1 ADAFGLHPALLDAA
15 LHAIGLLPRA
25 DDEGT
30 RLPFAWSGVSL
41 HAVGARALR
50 VRIAPDGRGGV
61 TVDLFDEAGVP
72 VASVE
77 SLVLREVSPEQLAVR
92 EDADSLFGVEWVPA
106 QATSDAVGGTWA
118 VLGDSSLGDGGRV
131 FADVDA
137 LVASEDELPGVVV
150 LECGPVEGGSVPDV
164 VRDQLAGVLGVV
176 QRWVAEERLA
186 GSRLVVVTRGGVG
199 VSGGELVDVRVAP
212 VWGLVRVAQSE
223 FPGRFVLADL
233 PVGAGVG
240 ELAAGLGCGE
250 PQWAVRD
257 GSVRVPRLTRAQVGV
272 SGVPAF
278 GEGPVLVTGAS
289 GVLGGLVA
297 RHLVSAHGVRELV
310 LVSRRGPAADGMAE
324 VQRELAEA
332 GAAVEVLACDVADRD
347 ALAQVLDGRELTA
360 VIHAAGVLDDGVLE
374 SLDASRLDGVL
385 RPKVDAA
392 WNLHELTRDL
402 GLSAF
407 VVFSSAAGVFGNAGQ
422 ANYAAANVFL
432 DALAQARRAE
442 GLPGLSLAWGLWAG
456 ASAMTSGLGEADR
469 QRMARLGAEA
479 LSEAEGLEL
488 LDRAVG
494 EGAPGLL
501 VPVRLDFAALRSVDV
516 AAELVPP
523 MLRGLVPG
531 RGRGRRRAAGVA
543 NGVVGG
549 GSELARTLAALDVS
563 ARAAHVLDLVRSAVS
578 TVLGHASPEAV
589 EPERQFR
596 DLGFDSLTAVELRNR
611 LASTTG
617 LRLPA
622 TLVFDYP
629 TPAAL
634 AGHVLTE
641 VVGEAEHV
649 TDALVPVGGGA
660 DDPIV
665 IVGMGCRYPGE
676 VMTPEDL
683 WDLVLS
689 GGDAVSEFPSD
700 RGWDLENV
708 YHPDPDHPGTTYSRE
723 GGFLHRAAEFDPAF
737 FGISPREALA
747 MDPQQRLLLET
758 SWEAFERAGIDPAT
772 LRGSRTGVFAGVM
785 YHDYASRL
793 REVPGHLEGLM
804 GTGNAT
810 SVIAGRLSYTFG
822 L

>member
-1 ADAFGLHPALLDAA
+1 QGAGVVGVGDFYEVLAGRGFDYGPVFRGLRRVWRRGDEVFAEVALPEEVVDAADAFGLHPALLDAA

-25 DDEGT
+25 DEEGT

-50 VRIAPDGRGGV
+50 VRVAPDGRGGV
-61 TVDLFDEAGVP
+61 TVDLFDEAGLP

-92 EDADSLFGVEWVPA
+92 DDDDSLFGVEWVPA

-137 LVASEDELPGVVV
+137 LVASADELPGVVV

-164 VRDQLAGVLGVV
+164 VRGQLAGVLGVV

-199 VSGGELVDVRVAP
+199 VLGGELVDVRVAP

-272 SGVPAF
+272 SGVPPF

-289 GVLGGLVA
+289 GALGGVVA

-310 LVSRRGPAADGMAE
+310 LVSRRGPAAEGMDRLEAE
-324 VQRELAEA
+324 LVALGA
-332 GAAVEVLACDVADRD
+332 GVESVACDVADRD

-402 GLSAF
+402 ELSAF

-456 ASAMTSGLGEADR
+456 ASAMTSGLGETDR
-469 QRMARLGAEA
+469 QRIARLGAEA

-488 LDRAVG
+488 LDRAVAG
-494 EGAPGLL
+494 DQDGLL
-501 VPVRLDFAALRSVDV
+501 VPVRLNLPALRGRSEGVPTV
-516 AAELVPP
+516 LRALVPVRARRQTAAGAAAGAGGGLAERLAP
-523 MLRGLVPG
+523 MSDS
-531 RGRGRRRAAGVA
+531 RRAAH
-543 NGVVGG
+543 
-549 GSELARTLAALDVS
+549 L
-563 ARAAHVLDLVRSAVS
+563 LDLVRREVAG
-578 TVLGHASPEAV
+578 TLGHRSAATI
-589 EPERQFR
+589 EPERAFN

-611 LASTTG
+611 LHATTG
-617 LRLPA
+617 LKLPA
-622 TLVFDYP
+622 TVVFDHP
-629 TPAAL
+629 TPADLARHLRTQIPNLPAAGPEGLLGELDRIEQMLTDFDPTDEESADIQRRLAAL
-634 AGHVLTE
+634 LGRFDTAARPV
-641 VVGEAEHV
+641 EAERV
-649 TDALVPVGGGA
+649 ADKIDAATD
-660 DDPIV
+660 DEI
-665 IVGMGCRYPGE
+665 
-676 VMTPEDL
+676 
-683 WDLVLS
+683 
-689 GGDAVSEFPSD
+689 F
-700 RGWDLENV
+700 
-708 YHPDPDHPGTTYSRE
+708 
-723 GGFLHRAAEFDPAF
+723 AF
-737 FGISPREALA
+737 
-747 MDPQQRLLLET
+747 
-758 SWEAFERAGIDPAT
+758 IDT
-772 LRGSRTGVFAGVM
+772 ELG
-785 YHDYASRL
+785 
-793 REVPGHLEGLM
+793 
-804 GTGNAT
+804 
-810 SVIAGRLSYTFG
+810 
-822 L
+822 

>member
-1 ADAFGLHPALLDAA
+1 MACVEVWPPQGAGVVGVGDFYEVLAGRGFDYGPVFRGLRRVWRRGDEVFAEVALPEEVVDAADAFGLHPALLDAA

-25 DDEGT
+25 DEEGT

-50 VRIAPDGRGGV
+50 VRVAPDGRGGV
-61 TVDLFDEAGVP
+61 TVDLFDEAGLP

-137 LVASEDELPGVVV
+137 LVASADELPGVVV

-164 VRDQLAGVLGVV
+164 VRGQLAGVLGVV

-199 VSGGELVDVRVAP
+199 VLGGELVDVRVAP

-257 GSVRVPRLTRAQVGV
+257 GSVRVPRLARAQVGV
-272 SGVPAF
+272 SGVPPF

-332 GAAVEVLACDVADRD
+332 GAAVEVLACDVADRE

-360 VIHAAGVLDDGVLE
+360 VVHAAGVLDDGVLE
-374 SLDASRLDGVL
+374 SLDVSRFDGVL

-402 GLSAF
+402 ELSAF
-407 VVFSSAAGVFGNAGQ
+407 VVFSSAAGVFGKAGQ

-469 QRMARLGAEA
+469 QRIARLGAEA

-488 LDRAVG
+488 LDRAVAG
-494 EGAPGLL
+494 DQDGLL
-501 VPVRLDFAALRSVDV
+501 VPVRLNLPALRGRSEGVPTV
-516 AAELVPP
+516 LRALVPVRARRQTAAGAAAGAGGGLAERLAP
-523 MLRGLVPG
+523 MSDS
-531 RGRGRRRAAGVA
+531 RRAAH
-543 NGVVGG
+543 
-549 GSELARTLAALDVS
+549 L
-563 ARAAHVLDLVRSAVS
+563 LDLVRREVAG
-578 TVLGHASPEAV
+578 TLGHRSAATI
-589 EPERQFR
+589 EPERAFN

-611 LASTTG
+611 LHATTG
-617 LRLPA
+617 LKLPA
-622 TLVFDYP
+622 TVVFDHP
-629 TPAAL
+629 TPADLARHLRTQIPNLPAAGPEGLLGELDRIEQMLTDIDPTDEEGADIQRRLAAL
-634 AGHVLTE
+634 LGRFDTAARPV
-641 VVGEAEHV
+641 EAERV
-649 TDALVPVGGGA
+649 ADKIDAATD
-660 DDPIV
+660 DEI
-665 IVGMGCRYPGE
+665 
-676 VMTPEDL
+676 
-683 WDLVLS
+683 
-689 GGDAVSEFPSD
+689 F
-700 RGWDLENV
+700 
-708 YHPDPDHPGTTYSRE
+708 
-723 GGFLHRAAEFDPAF
+723 AF
-737 FGISPREALA
+737 
-747 MDPQQRLLLET
+747 
-758 SWEAFERAGIDPAT
+758 IDT
-772 LRGSRTGVFAGVM
+772 ELG
-785 YHDYASRL
+785 
-793 REVPGHLEGLM
+793 
-804 GTGNAT
+804 
-810 SVIAGRLSYTFG
+810 
-822 L
+822 